1 MADLNAEQ
9 FLVPNPLDALFEE
22 QTLHIPN
29 EVHYEVSKK
38 KTINYLYNYIID

>member
-22 QTLHIPN
+22 QVLHIPN
-29 EVHYEVSKK
+29 EVHYEISQKK
-38 KTINYLYNYIID
+38 IVKYLYDYIFD

>member
-9 FLVPNPLDALFEE
+9 FLVPNPLDELLGE
-22 QTLHIPN
+22 QSLHIPN

-38 KTINYLYNYIID
+38 KTINYLYDYIID

>member
-22 QTLHIPN
+22 QALHIPT
-29 EVHYEVSKK
+29 EVNYEVSQKSIIK
-38 KTINYLYNYIID
+38 YLYDYISD